1 MNIAI
6 IGLGL
11 IGGSYA
17 KATKSRTLHTVYGF
31 DLDQEVMMFARMTGA
46 IDKALTDELLES
58 CDLVITALRPGAAI
72 RWTAEHAQQLGK
84 AHCILVDICGVKRA
98 VVGKMA
104 EIAQKNGFR
113 YIGGHP
119 MAGKEQGGFVNAS
132 EALFDGASM
141 ILTPDA
147 NTDLPTLE
155 MLKNY
160 FTDIGFAHLTFSTPD
175 EHDRIIA
182 YTSQLAHIVSGAYVK
197 SPTAQKRRGFSAGSF
212 RDLTRVA
219 RLDEDM
225 WTELMLDNR
234 DYLAD
239 ELRVLIEN
247 LKPYLEALETNDAE
261 KLRECLR
268 EGRILK
274 ASAGGN

>member
-17 KATKSRTLHTVYGF
+17 KATKTRTLHTVYGY
-31 DLDQEVMMFARMTGA
+31 DLDQEVMLFARMTGA
-46 IDKALTDELLES
+46 MDLALTDALLET
-58 CDLVITALRPGAAI
+58 CDLVIVALRPAAAI
-72 RWTAEHAQQLGK
+72 AWTREHAALLGT
-84 AHCILVDICGVKRA
+84 ASCTVVDICGVKRA
-98 VVGKMA
+98 VCTEMEA
-104 EIAQKNGFR
+104 LAQQHHFC
-113 YIGGHP
+113 YVGGHP
-119 MAGKEQGGFVNAS
+119 MAGKEVGGFVNS
-132 EALFDGASM
+132 REDLFDGASM
-141 ILTPDA
+141 ILTP
-147 NTDLPTLE
+147 NGKTDLHTLE

-160 FTDIGFAHLTFSTPD
+160 FTDIGFADLTFSTPD

-219 RLDEDM
+219 RLDENM

-234 DYLAD
+234 EYLAE
-239 ELRVLIEN
+239 ELRILIDN
-247 LKPYLEALETNDAE
+247 LQPYLEALEQNDAE
-261 KLRECLR
+261 GLRRILR
-268 EGRILK
+268 EGRLAK

>member
-31 DLDQEVMMFARMTGA
+31 DLDTEVMMFARMTGA
-46 IDKALTDELLES
+46 MDAALTDELLET

-72 RWTAEHAQQLGK
+72 AWTKEHAEILGK
-84 AHCILVDICGVKRA
+84 AKCVLVDICGVKRA
-98 VVGKMA
+98 VVGEMA
-104 EIAQKNGFR
+104 ELAAAHGYK
-113 YIGGHP
+113 YVGGHP
-119 MAGKEQGGFVNAS
+119 MAGKETGGFVNS
-132 EALFDGASM
+132 TDSLYDGASM
-141 ILTPDA
+141 ILTPDD
-147 NTDLPTLE
+147 TVDLQTLE

-160 FTDIGFAHLTFSTPD
+160 FTDIGFANLTFSTPD

-219 RLDEDM
+219 RLDEKM

-234 DYLAD
+234 EYLAD
-239 ELRVLIEN
+239 ELRILIDN
-247 LKPYLEALETNDAE
+247 LKPYLEALEHNDADA
-261 KLRECLR
+261 LCECLR
-268 EGRILK
+268 EGRIAK

>member
-17 KATKSRTLHTVYGF
+17 KATKSRTLHNVYGF

-72 RWTAEHAQQLGK
+72 RWTTEHAQQLGK

-104 EIAQKNGFR
+104 EIAQKSGFR

-132 EALFDGASM
+132 ESLFDGASM

-247 LKPYLEALETNDAE
+247 LKPYLEALEANDAE

>member
-46 IDKALTDELLES
+46 IDKALTDELLET

-72 RWTAEHAQQLGK
+72 RWTTEHAERLGK

-104 EIAQKNGFR
+104 EIAQKSGFR

-132 EALFDGASM
+132 ESLFDGASM

-261 KLRECLR
+261 KLRDCLR